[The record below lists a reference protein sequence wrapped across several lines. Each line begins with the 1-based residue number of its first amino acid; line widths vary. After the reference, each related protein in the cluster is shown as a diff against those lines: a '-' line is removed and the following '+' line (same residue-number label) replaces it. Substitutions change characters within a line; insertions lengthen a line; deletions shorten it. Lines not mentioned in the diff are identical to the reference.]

1 MTVARSLLVVSRDVS
16 GWAPARRL
24 EPADRL
30 PCMTIT
36 AAADGSALGNPGPA
50 GWAWYI
56 DDDNWAAGGWDH
68 STNNRGELTAVA
80 ELLDATA
87 HRADER
93 LVILC
98 DSQYVINSVTKW
110 MKGWKKKGWKK
121 RDGKPVLNKDLMVR
135 LDAAMEGRDVVFEWV
150 RGHSGHHLNE
160 AADAKARAVATAI
173 QRGASPDEG
182 PGLADAP
189 AGVRRTSATEPS
201 VPSSVGP
208 AAHPAQD
215 GLFELADASGQSLD
229 AGAVLGAHRA
239 LARAVA
245 KLHDGD
251 GRRARSL
258 TRDAVV
264 VPSLE
269 ELPVG
274 FAGTRPEFAAA
285 VGETAVTIARA
296 DGWTVTCA
304 WHCGETARLACL
316 HASRAR

>member
-1 MTVARSLLVVSRDVS
+1 
-16 GWAPARRL
+16 
-24 EPADRL
+24 
-30 PCMTIT
+30 MTIT

-56 DDDNWAAGGWDH
+56 DDDNWAAGGWDN

-110 MKGWKKKGWKK
+110 MKGWKKKGWRK

-135 LDAAMEGRDVVFEWV
+135 IDDAMQGRDVLFEWV
-150 RGHSGHHLNE
+150 RGHSGNHMNE
-160 AADAKARAVATAI
+160 AADERARAAATAI
-173 QRGASPDEG
+173 QRGSAPDEG
-182 PGLADAP
+182 PGLAGAP
-189 AGVRRTSATEPS
+189 ARGRKSSATQAS
-201 VPSSVGP
+201 VPSSAER
-208 AAHPAQD
+208 AAQPAQG
-215 GLFELADASGQSLD
+215 GLFELDDAWAQSPD

-245 KLHDGD
+245 RLQDGD
-251 GRRARSL
+251 ARRARSL
-258 TRDAVV
+258 TRDAMV
-264 VPSLE
+264 VPPLE

-274 FAGTRPEFAAA
+274 FAGARPELVAA
-285 VGETAVTIARA
+285 VGGTAVTLARA

-304 WHCGETARLACL
+304 WHVGETARLACL